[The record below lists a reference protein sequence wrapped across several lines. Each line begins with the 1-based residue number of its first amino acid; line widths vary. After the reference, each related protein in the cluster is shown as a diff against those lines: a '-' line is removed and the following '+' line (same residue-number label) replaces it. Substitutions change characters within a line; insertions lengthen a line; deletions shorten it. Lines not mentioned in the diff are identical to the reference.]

1 MRALIVVCLA
11 LLASSGAARAQALQT
26 GTVDGMPYQ
35 LLPASGGCSAAAP
48 CSIVLYLSCMDES
61 ASSTASD
68 LQNYFGGA
76 FAAQNPHTIVVAPT
90 ITEPQSTDVNWGG
103 YGPGTTPQQRQA
115 VAVVQAIERQ
125 GGSTINSSDV
135 VVTGGS
141 LGGNGTQS
149 MLIQY
154 GPNGETGQH
163 VFRAGLSFDAALYAD
178 ASSPA
183 TRTALCG
190 VPLLAVHGTA
200 DTNQSATYDEAL
212 AANLSGC
219 GNFTLDLVQGA
230 GHGTWAGSSGYAAG
244 DGTGT
249 PLAWLSAQLAAGSG
263 TTGSPAA
270 SATPTAAASPM
281 AAAPQAAQASP
292 AKSSPAAAPA
302 AESPQSAESVCTSLP
317 GVQTLLPCGMFHTAG
332 SQVVDQQGRPVR
344 LVCAGWFGDLPN
356 YDAQM
361 LALTVAGFNCVRVS
375 FFNAS
380 IDRDLAMID
389 QTAAAAAK
397 VGVRVIVNNHANEG
411 QGNCVSQQANGLWFD
426 SGPGSDGTD
435 GCGSPG
441 TVTAAKFQADWV
453 RVAQHYS
460 GNQTVVGFDLWN
472 EPLEMP
478 GGSQWG
484 GGGPTDI
491 HAMYQTVGNAVE
503 AADPGALIIC
513 EGPIAWQPLYNADL
527 THVAGIP
534 VVLSSPGHVVYSVH
548 LYPSDIGGEP
558 FDSGS
563 QYVQVLTQAFGY
575 LITQNI
581 APVWIGEI
589 GASMNSQDDQAWAA
603 TVAPYING
611 KAQGGLVVP
620 AGGQPPGVDWWV
632 WDCDPGGSPVG
643 ALQSDLATVWPN
655 QAAVFSQF
663 VQAPVAGEVAVSTA
677 AYAQSVAAVAASAF
691 PAVTTATQAASP
703 DTGSASSVPA
713 SQAGQVTVS
722 AVSSAAER
730 VAADAGEAEAAQVI
744 QSGTQAAAQQA
755 QSSQGPAA
763 SAASDPLATPQFWSG
778 DPELQAAEQQLC
790 AQRSSV
796 PAGLLLLQYCQA
808 AQ

>member
-1 MRALIVVCLA
+1 MRGLIAACVA
-11 LLASSGAARAQALQT
+11 FLLSAGVAGAARSQALQT

-35 LLPASGGCSAAAP
+35 LLPASGGCSAATP
-48 CSIVLYLSCMDES
+48 CSIVLYLSYMDES
-61 ASSTASD
+61 AASTASD
-68 LQNYFGGA
+68 LQTYFGGV
-76 FAAQNPHTIVVAPT
+76 FAAQNPHTIVLAPT
-90 ITEPQSTDVNWGG
+90 ITQLQDTSVNWGG
-103 YGPGTTPQQRQA
+103 YGPGTTPQQQQA

-263 TTGSPAA
+263 ATGSPAV
-270 SATPTAAASPM
+270 SATSPAAGSRTT
-281 AAAPQAAQASP
+281 AAPQTAQASLDP
-292 AKSSPAAAPA
+292 SSPEAAPA
-302 AESPQSAESVCTSLP
+302 TGQPQSAEAVCTSLP

-332 SQVVDQQGRPVR
+332 SQIVDQRNRPVR

-380 IDRDLAMID
+380 IDRDLSMID
-389 QTAAAAAK
+389 RTAAAAAK

-441 TVTAAKFQADWV
+441 TVTAAKFQADWI

-460 GNQTVVGFDLWN
+460 GNQTVIGFDLWN
-472 EPLEMP
+472 EPLEIP

-484 GGGPTDI
+484 GGGPNDI
-491 HAMYQTVGNAVE
+491 HAMYQAVGNAVE
-503 AADPGALIIC
+503 AAAPGALIIC
-513 EGPIAWQPLYNADL
+513 EGPIEWQPLYSADL
-527 THVAGIP
+527 THVAGMP

-558 FDSGS
+558 FDSGP
-563 QYVQVLTQAFGY
+563 QYVQVLNQAFGY
-575 LITQNI
+575 LVTQDI

-663 VQAPVAGEVAVSTA
+663 VQAPVAGEAAVSTA
-677 AYAQSVAAVAASAF
+677 AYAESVASVAASAF
-691 PAVTTATQAASP
+691 PAASP
-703 DTGSASSVPA
+703 DTGSASGASA
-713 SQAGQVTVS
+713 SQSGQVTVS
-722 AVSSAAER
+722 AAPSAAEQ
-730 VAADAGEAEAAQVI
+730 AAASAGQAEAAQVI
-744 QSGTQAAAQQA
+744 QSGTQSAAQQA
-755 QSSQGPAA
+755 QASQGPAVG
-763 SAASDPLATPQFWSG
+763 AASDPLAIPQFWSG